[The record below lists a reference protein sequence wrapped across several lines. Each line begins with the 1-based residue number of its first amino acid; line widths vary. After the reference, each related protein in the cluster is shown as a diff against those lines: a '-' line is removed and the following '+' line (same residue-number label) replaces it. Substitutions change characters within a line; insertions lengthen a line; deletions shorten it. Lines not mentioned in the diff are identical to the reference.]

1 MRLLIVGVLVQ
12 VQFGEFWKN
21 DGVVYRN
28 GLLNHRILLEC
39 TVGSNPTFSVW
50 LIWRNGRRE
59 GFKIPFLMGMVVQ
72 VH

>member
-28 GLLNHRILLEC
+28 GLLNHRIC
-39 TVGSNPTFSVW
+39 VPYTVGSNPTFSGADLAKW
-50 LIWRNGRRE
+50 
-59 GFKIPFLMGMVVQ
+59 
-72 VH
+72 